1 MPKKVLTA
9 CLVIAILE
17 GFAGLGI
24 EIYAIRISATYIG
37 TSIAIT
43 GVILAMVLIAIAL
56 GYWYGGKLSAGV
68 STPRQALLKAGFVLS
83 LSAFCHAIACI
94 LQIPLLVALSVF
106 VDNSIIAA
114 VFVGLLYGVGLTLG
128 SASIP
133 LITQFLTLKYESQGN
148 VDAGKN
154 AGTMV
159 AVTTIGSVLGSTVT
173 PILLLP
179 YIGLMY
185 SFALFI
191 ICLSL
196 SALLCTKLAVS
207 TSEPASK
214 KHFTSQDS
222 AVRNYM
228 ITGLAV
234 IITTLFVSLNTLDT
248 GIQTATGAWFVKD
261 SEWNGNAATTISDTP
276 KHLSSCWD
284 HIEKKSCFWYGD
296 RVIESATSV
305 SAHSLAVLGGAGMAI
320 PTEYAMKNPDSKITV
335 VDIDKSLKE
344 ISEKLFLKTPL
355 PSNINFVVDDG
366 RGYVTRY
373 KGEKFDFMLVDAYRG
388 PYVVG
393 HLYTV
398 EAIKLMSSKSRY
410 LMANIIG
417 TPNFEHKYTQ
427 TLLNNWLS
435 VFGDEAYVIANHEES
450 VRQNLMLCN
459 FACIGGKKLSEVDY
473 IDKSQPLH
481 TDNLPTLDKYQYR
494 SII

>member
-1 MPKKVLTA
+1 MPKKVLA
-9 CLVIAILE
+9 ICLVIALLE

-37 TSIAIT
+37 SSIAIT
-43 GVILAMVLIAIAL
+43 GVILAMVLIAIAI

-68 STPRQALLKAGFVLS
+68 STPRQALIKAGYVLS
-83 LSAFCHAIACI
+83 LSAFFHAIACI
-94 LQIPLLVALSVF
+94 LQIPLLAALTVF

-114 VFVGLLYGVGLTLG
+114 VCVGILYGAGLTLG
-128 SASIP
+128 STCIP
-133 LITQFLTLKYESQGN
+133 LITQFLTLQYESHGN
-148 VDAGKN
+148 VDAGRN

-185 SFALFI
+185 SFSFFI
-191 ICLSL
+191 ICLAL
-196 SALLCTKLAVS
+196 SAYLCTTLAINV
-207 TSEPASK
+207 TEPDCRKQGSN
-214 KHFTSQDS
+214 SS
-222 AVRNYM
+222 SPVRNYM
-228 ITGLAV
+228 VTTLAV
-234 IITTLFVSLNTLDT
+234 IITCLFVSLNTLNT
-248 GIQTATGAWFVKD
+248 GIQTSAGTWFIKD
-261 SEWNGNAATTISDTP
+261 SEWNGNPSTTISDTP

-284 HIEKKSCFWYGD
+284 HVAKKSCFWYGD

-305 SAHSLAVLGGAGMAI
+305 SANTLSVLGGAGMAI
-320 PTEYAMKNPDSKITV
+320 PTEYAIKNPDAKVVV
-335 VDIDKSLKE
+335 VDIDKALKK
-344 ISEKLFLKTPL
+344 ISEERFLKMPL
-355 PSNINFVVDDG
+355 PSNVTFVGDDG
-366 RGYVTRY
+366 RGYLARY

-393 HLYTV
+393 HLYTT
-398 EAIKLMSSKSRY
+398 EAMALMASKSRY

-417 TPNFEHKYTQ
+417 TPDLNHKYTQ

-435 VFGDEAYVIANHEES
+435 VFGDSAYIIRNHEES
-450 VRQNLMLCN
+450 TRQNLLLCN
-459 FACIGGKKLSEVDY
+459 FTCVGGVKLSDVDY
-473 IDKSQPLH
+473 LDKNQELH